1 MKNICVLGS
10 TGSIGTQTLD
20 IAAKSPDINILGL
33 STHKN
38 IKLLETQARK
48 FKPKMVCATDEAC
61 AAELKIALA
70 DTDTKVLS
78 GEEALCDIACI
89 NEVETVVTAI
99 MGIAGLKPTEQA
111 IRSKKNIALANKE
124 TLVAAGEFIM
134 NLARDYNVKILPVDS
149 EHSAVFQSLAGL
161 NKKNQLKNI
170 ILTASGGPFLGK
182 TRDELK
188 NVTVVEALNHPNW
201 SMGKKITIDSATMVN
216 KGLEVIE
223 ARWLFD
229 IDYKDIE
236 VLVHPQSIIHSMVRF
251 VDGAVIAQLGLA
263 DMRIP
268 IAYAITYPD
277 RAPYVSEKHLDLAKI
292 GTLTFK
298 KPDLKTFKPLALA
311 YKALECG
318 GLMSAVFNGADEIA
332 ADLFLKEKISFL
344 DIADIIEEAMNAYN
358 NKSAKSLDDVFE
370 ADLWAREFIKKLACN
385 Y

>member
-20 IAAKSPDINILGL
+20 IADKSPDINILGL

-38 IKLLETQARK
+38 INLLENQARK
-48 FKPKMVCATDEAC
+48 FKPKMVCATDENC
-61 AAELKIALA
+61 AKKLKIALA
-70 DTDTKVLS
+70 DTNTKVVS
-78 GEEALCDIACI
+78 GEESLCEIACI
-89 NEVETVVTAI
+89 DEAETVVTAI

-111 IRSKKNIALANKE
+111 IKTKKNIALANKE

-134 NLARDYNVKILPVDS
+134 NLAKENKVKILPVDS

-161 NKKNQLKNI
+161 NKKDQLKNI
-170 ILTASGGPFLGK
+170 ILTASGGPFLHK
-182 TRDELK
+182 TRNELK
-188 NVTVVEALNHPNW
+188 NVTVSQALNHPNW

-229 IDYKDIE
+229 IDYNDIE

-251 VDGAVIAQLGLA
+251 VDGAVIAQLGLP

-277 RAPYVSEKHLDLAKI
+277 REAYVSEEQLDLAKI
-292 GTLTFK
+292 GALTFQ
-298 KPDLKTFKPLALA
+298 KPDLETFKPLALA
-311 YKALECG
+311 YDALRKG
-318 GLMSAVFNGADEIA
+318 GLMSAVFNGADEVA
-332 ADLFLKEKISFL
+332 ADLFLNGKIGFL
-344 DIADIIEEAMNAYN
+344 DIGDIIEETMNAYN

-370 ADLWAREFIKKLACN
+370 ADLWAREFVKKLSCK